1 MSLMISFDAVA
12 ITFSHPWMVN
22 SSNYKFFATKLS
34 AANCSFACN
43 YQSGLNKY
51 GNTIT
56 CQKVKIKWEI
66 ADFKNVWQ
74 TNSLINPGT
83 PYWLTSL
90 SVNISGREMMGFY
103 NPSRKTSN
111 TFASKLER
119 FWPSPSGY
127 AFEKNIDTGENKIE
141 HIKGNI
147 GNLNTTLE

>member
-1 MSLMISFDAVA
+1 
-12 ITFSHPWMVN
+12 MVN

-43 YQSGLNKY
+43 YQSGFNKY

-56 CQKVKIKWEI
+56 CQKVKIKREI
-66 ADFKNVWQ
+66 ADLKNVWQ

-83 PYWLTSL
+83 TYWLASL

-119 FWPSPSGY
+119 FWPLPPGY
-127 AFEKNIDTGENKIE
+127 ALEKNIDMCENKTE

-147 GNLNTTLE
+147 GNLNLTLE